1 MKKLLNPAI
10 SLFFICFFTTMLLAF
25 VYQMTAPTIAA
36 RSVADQVA
44 LQQEVM
50 PAAETFTLIEG
61 AAAKDPTAQ
70 LVEAYKAETGGKTT
84 GYVLILDSKGY
95 GGTIKVM
102 VGVTSEELSITGLRL
117 ISNTETPG
125 LGANAANPAF
135 TDKFAEKTGTPA
147 LTVVK
152 AGMGSGA
159 ENEIDAIAS
168 ATITSTA
175 VTKAAQAGLDV
186 AAQLTKE
193 GEN

>member
-1 MKKLLNPAI
+1 MRKGLESARLSAVATQACRAADNGE
-10 SLFFICFFTTMLLAF
+10 AF
-25 VYQMTAPTIAA
+25 VE
-36 RSVADQVA
+36 RVR
-44 LQQEVM
+44 L
-50 PAAETFTLIEG
+50 G
-61 AAAKDPTAQ
+61 
-70 LVEAYKAETGGKTT
+70 
-84 GYVLILDSKGY
+84 
-95 GGTIKVM
+95 
-102 VGVTSEELSITGLRL
+102 TGLRL